1 MDKKENI
8 ELSKKSNIF
17 LENRK
22 TVGITGVFEV
32 ISFDEEKVLLNTVL
46 NKLEVMGKNLKIS
59 KLDVKNGEVSISG
72 DISGFKYLEDAKY
85 KATKSGVIKK
95 FLGKKS

>member
-1 MDKKENI
+1 MDKKENV
-8 ELSKKSNIF
+8 ELSKKSNII

-22 TVGITGVFEV
+22 MVGITGVFEV
-32 ISFDEEKVLLNTVL
+32 VSFDEEKVLLNTVL
-46 NKLEVMGKNLKIS
+46 KKLEVIGKNLKIS

-72 DISGFKYLEDAKY
+72 DISGFKYLEDAKV
-85 KATKSGVIKK
+85 KNNKGNVIKK